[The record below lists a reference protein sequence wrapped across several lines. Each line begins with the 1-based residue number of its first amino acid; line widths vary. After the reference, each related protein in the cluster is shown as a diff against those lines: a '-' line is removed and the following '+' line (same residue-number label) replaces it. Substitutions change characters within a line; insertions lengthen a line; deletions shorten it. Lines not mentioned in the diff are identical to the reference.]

1 MMIWEECNMAS
12 ERVFC
17 KCGKDLGTKRTDL
30 PTEHVV
36 RGTCPHCHKKFVIVH
51 GKGKVKVRMEK

>member
-1 MMIWEECNMAS
+1 MAY

-17 KCGKDLGTKRTDL
+17 ECGRDLGSKRTDL

-36 RGTCPHCHKKFVIVH
+36 RGTCPRCHKKYVIVH
-51 GKGKVKVRMEK
+51 GQGKVNVHIEK

>member
-1 MMIWEECNMAS
+1 MAS

-17 KCGKDLGTKRTDL
+17 ECGRDLGTKRTDL

-51 GKGKVKVRMEK
+51 GKGKAVVRMEK